1 MLNSLPHVESTCTD
15 QIVGD
20 ILSSWRYDISGLSTE
35 MRTDYELHLA
45 ECSHC
50 RTRQQLH
57 RNVDVF
63 LITLTTLSV
72 LAFVLAIAVIR
83 HEETLRTL
91 SLALQ
96 VHQMTPGPQPRD
108 HRRHR
113 PPGLHV
119 RLDPGG
125 HRHPRAG
132 LPERHAPPASGV
144 PRAPEARRLNRH
156 QLPTEKPPLAEA
168 FYFHFLNYLS
178 SRSAAEGPAFA
189 SEASARP
196 SG

>member
-1 MLNSLPHVESTCTD
+1 MSHTHQHVESTCTD
-15 QIVGD
+15 QVVGD

-35 MRTDYELHLA
+35 MGTDYELHLA

-63 LITLTTLSV
+63 LITLSTLSV

-96 VHQMTPGPQPRD
+96 VHQMTLVLSLETTAVIGLLVSMFAWILVAIATPAPGYLN
-108 HRRHR
+108 
-113 PPGLHV
+113 GMLHQ
-119 RLDPGG
+119 
-125 HRHPRAG
+125 HQ
-132 LPERHAPPASGV
+132 
-144 PRAPEARRLNRH
+144 EAREQQKH
-156 QLPTEKPPLAEA
+156 
-168 FYFHFLNYLS
+168 
-178 SRSAAEGPAFA
+178 AA
-189 SEASARP
+189 
-196 SG
+196 

>member
-1 MLNSLPHVESTCTD
+1 MFNRHSNVETFCTD
-15 QIVGD
+15 QVVGD

-83 HEETLRTL
+83 HEETLRSL

-96 VHQMTPGPQPRD
+96 VHQLTLVLSLETTAILGLLLSMFAWILVAVATPA
-108 HRRHR
+108 
-113 PPGLHV
+113 PGYLNGMLHQHQES
-119 RLDPGG
+119 R
-125 HRHPRAG
+125 
-132 LPERHAPPASGV
+132 EQQKHAA
-144 PRAPEARRLNRH
+144 
-156 QLPTEKPPLAEA
+156 
-168 FYFHFLNYLS
+168 
-178 SRSAAEGPAFA
+178 
-189 SEASARP
+189 
-196 SG
+196 

>member
-1 MLNSLPHVESTCTD
+1 MFNRNSNVESTCTD
-15 QIVGD
+15 QVVGD
-20 ILSSWRYDISGLSTE
+20 ILSSWRYDISGLSSE
-35 MRTDYELHLA
+35 MRTDYELHLT

-96 VHQMTPGPQPRD
+96 VHQMTLVLSLETTAVIGLLVSMFAWILVAIATPAPGYLN
-108 HRRHR
+108 
-113 PPGLHV
+113 GMLHQ
-119 RLDPGG
+119 
-125 HRHPRAG
+125 HQ
-132 LPERHAPPASGV
+132 
-144 PRAPEARRLNRH
+144 EAREQQKH
-156 QLPTEKPPLAEA
+156 
-168 FYFHFLNYLS
+168 
-178 SRSAAEGPAFA
+178 AA
-189 SEASARP
+189 
-196 SG
+196 

>member
-1 MLNSLPHVESTCTD
+1 MSSRHPHVESFCTD

-83 HEETLRTL
+83 HEATLRTL

-96 VHQMTPGPQPRD
+96 VHQMTLVLSLETTAVLGLLVSMFAWILVAIATPAPGYLN
-108 HRRHR
+108 
-113 PPGLHV
+113 GMLHQ
-119 RLDPGG
+119 
-125 HRHPRAG
+125 HQ
-132 LPERHAPPASGV
+132 
-144 PRAPEARRLNRH
+144 EAREH
-156 QLPTEKPPLAEA
+156 QK
-168 FYFHFLNYLS
+168 H
-178 SRSAAEGPAFA
+178 AA
-189 SEASARP
+189 
-196 SG
+196 